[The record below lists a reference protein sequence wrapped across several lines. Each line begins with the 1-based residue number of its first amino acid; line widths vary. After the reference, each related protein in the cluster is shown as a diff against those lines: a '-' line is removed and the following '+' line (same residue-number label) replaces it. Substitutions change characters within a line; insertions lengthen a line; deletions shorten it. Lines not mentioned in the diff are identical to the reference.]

1 MYVHITHAHARAHT
15 YPRYICISYFPV
27 KSSSCTFYFPRL
39 YRFRCLPVHT
49 ASLIFSMW
57 KALPSPCR
65 VIARDEQGQQQA
77 LPPSAGAKIRNT
89 VTLCN
94 AEDLSHITG
103 AAATEQSDG
112 KGSAAEY
119 AASFKSE
126 TAAFFFCLCLAQS
139 DADREA
145 EEEVPGAAAT
155 LADELGFP

>member
-1 MYVHITHAHARAHT
+1 M
-15 YPRYICISYFPV
+15 
-27 KSSSCTFYFPRL
+27 KSSSCTFYFLRL
-39 YRFRCLPVHT
+39 YHFRYLLVHT
-49 ASLIFSMW
+49 ASLIFPMW

-89 VTLCN
+89 VTLWN

-112 KGSAAEY
+112 KGSAAKY

-126 TAAFFFCLCLAQS
+126 TAASFFLLVSRSVGRRQRSRRSTRSRCDTGGRTWFPVAGVGCQS
-139 DADREA
+139 VGCDSLLPDTYRFKR
-145 EEEVPGAAAT
+145 
-155 LADELGFP
+155 D